1 MQPAMVLYLNKYL
14 RLVWSAPRRDKPK
27 LNLMKVKMVVFRRRA
42 WLAIL
47 LLSVF
52 FDAHGLLAQTDKDF
66 PVWAAPVIGGQALTA
81 AERNVLSSLANAGE
95 ARTQTALA
103 NIRAD
108 IARELMAQGL
118 HDEDAVLQKAALRY
132 AASAADLD
140 PSNPQ
145 RWVLLG
151 AMYQAIEP
159 VAPFAATEA
168 EVAFLEALEIAP
180 ANPKALMGLIQF
192 RWERERYAEVLD
204 PLERLIS
211 ELEEAAREPTLP
223 AQLAVAYIQSREL
236 QRGIEFF
243 RSQGA
248 RNINPDQAKTLRAV
262 LHGERHDESAE
273 RALLEEVANSG
284 AEAYAKQARE
294 MLEGLR

>member
-1 MQPAMVLYLNKYL
+1 ME
-14 RLVWSAPRRDKPK
+14 
-27 LNLMKVKMVVFRRRA
+27 VKMAASRHRA
-42 WLAIL
+42 FCAIL
-47 LLSVF
+47 LLSAF
-52 FDAHGLLAQTDKDF
+52 ADAIELPAQTGKDV
-66 PVWAAPVIGGQALTA
+66 PVWAAPIIDGQTLTA
-81 AERNVLSSLANAGE
+81 AERKILSGLASAGE
-95 ARTQTALA
+95 TKTLMFFAE
-103 NIRAD
+103 IRAD

-151 AMYQAIEP
+151 VMYQAIEP

-180 ANPKALMGLIQF
+180 ANPQALMGLIRF
-192 RWERERYAEVLD
+192 RWERERYTEVLD

-211 ELEEAAREPTLP
+211 GLEEAAKEPTLP
-223 AQLAVAYIQSREL
+223 AQLAVAYIQSRQL
-236 QRGIEFF
+236 QRGIDFF
-243 RSQGA
+243 GSQGA
-248 RNINPDQAKTLRAV
+248 RNINPAQAKTLMAV
-262 LHGERHDESAE
+262 LHGERHDESVE

-294 MLEGLR
+294 MLEGIR